1 MDDRFKAEEAANYD
15 EAIRRRIPLY
25 REIQTLMTSLLP
37 FPKKEYLRV
46 LDLGCGTGETSISL
60 LKEYPLAR
68 ITGIDSSH
76 DMLEAARKKV
86 KHTTWRVD
94 FLCQDIREVRSW
106 ESGVGSPLFCEGG
119 FDVIVSAFSLHFL
132 NEDEKEEILR
142 KCLALLKDGGMF
154 IDSEAVLSPSEK
166 VYNMYMDKWKDFMR
180 SNGFSDEEIGSH
192 ILKFLRDVKPMTVD
206 NQLGLMRKTGFRD
219 VECYFKYLNW
229 AVFGGCKS

>member
-1 MDDRFKAEEAANYD
+1 MDNRFKAEEAANYD
-15 EAIRRRIPLY
+15 DAIRRRIPLY
-25 REIQTLMTSLLP
+25 REIQTLMASLLP

-68 ITGIDSSH
+68 VTGIDSSP

-94 FLCQDIREVRSW
+94 FLCQDIRAFSLDGE
-106 ESGVGSPLFCEGG
+106 
-119 FDVIVSAFSLHFL
+119 FDVIVSGFSLHFL
-132 NEDEKEEILR
+132 TPDEKEEILS
-142 KCLALLKDGGMF
+142 KCLALLKDGGVF

-166 VYNMYMDKWKDFMR
+166 VYNIYMDKWKDFMR

-206 NQLGLMRKTGFRD
+206 NQLGLMSKAGFRD

-229 AVFGGCKS
+229 AVFGGYK

>member
-1 MDDRFKAEEAANYD
+1 MDNRFKAEEAANYD
-15 EAIRRRIPLY
+15 DAIRRRIPLY
-25 REIQTLMTSLLP
+25 REIQTLMASLLP

-68 ITGIDSSH
+68 VTGIDSSP
-76 DMLEAARKKV
+76 DMLDVARKKV
-86 KHTTWRVD
+86 KHTTWRID
-94 FLCQDIREVRSW
+94 FLCQDIRAFRLDGE
-106 ESGVGSPLFCEGG
+106 
-119 FDVIVSAFSLHFL
+119 FDVIVSGFSLHFL
-132 NEDEKEEILR
+132 APDEKEEILR

-166 VYNMYMDKWKDFMR
+166 VYNIYMDKWKDFMR

-206 NQLGLMRKTGFRD
+206 NQLGLMSKSGFRD

-229 AVFGGCKS
+229 AVFGGYK

>member
-15 EAIRRRIPLY
+15 DAIRRRIPLY

-68 ITGIDSSH
+68 VTGIDSSP
-76 DMLEAARKKV
+76 DLLEAARKKV

-94 FLCQDIREVRSW
+94 FLCQDIRVA
-106 ESGVGSPLFCEGG
+106 GG
-119 FDVIVSAFSLHFL
+119 QWPVVKGTEEFDVIVSGFSLHFL
-132 NEDEKEEILR
+132 TPDEKEEILR

-154 IDSEAVLSPSEK
+154 IDSEAVLSPSEN

-180 SNGFSDEEIGSH
+180 SNGFSDEEIGFH

-206 NQLGLMRKTGFRD
+206 NQLGLMRKAGFRD

-229 AVFGGCKS
+229 AVFGGYK

>member
-1 MDDRFKAEEAANYD
+1 MDNRFKAEEAANYD
-15 EAIRRRIPLY
+15 DAIRRRIPLY
-25 REIQTLMTSLLP
+25 REIQTLMASLLP

-68 ITGIDSSH
+68 VTGIDSSP

-94 FLCQDIREVRSW
+94 FLCQDIRAFRLDGE
-106 ESGVGSPLFCEGG
+106 
-119 FDVIVSAFSLHFL
+119 FDVIVSGFSLHFL
-132 NEDEKEEILR
+132 TPDEKEEILR

-166 VYNMYMDKWKDFMR
+166 IYNIYMDKWKDFMR

-206 NQLGLMRKTGFRD
+206 NQLGLMSKAGFRD

-229 AVFGGCKS
+229 AVFGGYK

>member
-1 MDDRFKAEEAANYD
+1 MDDHFKAEEAANYD
-15 EAIRRRIPLY
+15 DAIRRRIPLY

-68 ITGIDSSH
+68 VTGIDSSH
-76 DMLEAARKKV
+76 DLLEAARKKV

-94 FLCQDIREVRSW
+94 FLCQDIRVA
-106 ESGVGSPLFCEGG
+106 GG
-119 FDVIVSAFSLHFL
+119 QWPVVKGKEEFDVIVSGFSLHFFTP
-132 NEDEKEEILR
+132 DEKEEILR
-142 KCLALLKDGGMF
+142 KCLTLLKDGGMF
-154 IDSEAVLSPSEK
+154 IDSEAVLSPSEN

-192 ILKFLRDVKPMTVD
+192 ILKFLRDVKPMTID
-206 NQLGLMRKTGFRD
+206 NQLGLMRKAGFRD

-229 AVFGGCKS
+229 AVFGGYK

>member
-1 MDDRFKAEEAANYD
+1 MDNRFKAEEAANYD
-15 EAIRRRIPLY
+15 DAIRRRIPLY
-25 REIQTLMTSLLP
+25 REIQTLMASLLP

-68 ITGIDSSH
+68 VTGIDSST
-76 DMLEAARKKV
+76 DMLEVARKKV

-94 FLCQDIREVRSW
+94 FLCQDIRAFRLDGE
-106 ESGVGSPLFCEGG
+106 
-119 FDVIVSAFSLHFL
+119 FDVIVSGFSLHFL
-132 NEDEKEEILR
+132 TPDEKEEILR

-166 VYNMYMDKWKDFMR
+166 VYNIYMDKWKDFMR

-206 NQLGLMRKTGFRD
+206 NQLGLMSKAGFRD

-229 AVFGGCKS
+229 AVFGGYK

>member
-15 EAIRRRIPLY
+15 DAIRRRIPLY
-25 REIQTLMTSLLP
+25 KEIQTLMASLLP

-68 ITGIDSSH
+68 VTGIDSSP
-76 DMLEAARKKV
+76 DMLDVARKKV

-94 FLCQDIREVRSW
+94 FLCQDIRAFR
-106 ESGVGSPLFCEGG
+106 LEGE
-119 FDVIVSAFSLHFL
+119 FDVIVSGFSLHFL
-132 NEDEKEEILR
+132 TPDEKEEILG
-142 KCLALLKDGGMF
+142 KCLALLKDGGVF
-154 IDSEAVLSPSEK
+154 IDSEAVLSPSER
-166 VYNMYMDKWKDFMR
+166 VYNMYMDKWKDFLR

-192 ILKFLRDVKPMTVD
+192 ILKFIRDVKPMTVD
-206 NQLGLMRKTGFRD
+206 NQLGLMRKAGFRD

-229 AVFGGCKS
+229 AVFGGYK